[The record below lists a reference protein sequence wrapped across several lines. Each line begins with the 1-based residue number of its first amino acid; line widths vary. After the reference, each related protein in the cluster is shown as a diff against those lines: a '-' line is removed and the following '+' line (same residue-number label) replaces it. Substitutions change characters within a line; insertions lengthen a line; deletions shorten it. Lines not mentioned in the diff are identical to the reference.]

1 MPVLVWAPLKGLS
14 MQEIV
19 SQREMS
25 GRMRAADRSAMLVLE
40 ADRQINL
47 RRSARISPADI
58 AGSLGTSRSLVYS
71 YFPDSSSLLVAVL
84 DRHARLLMDAGIEA
98 VAFHADFAQSM
109 VAYSRIYLDHVVAHG
124 AAIDLCF
131 RDKWVTRNLG
141 GEMRPLAKR
150 IYLRLARQAKR
161 DLLYASRDALGVVQ
175 ILQAIPEEA
184 AHLVRC
190 GEISQDTAHQLNRR
204 LITASIDALR
214 PALS

>member
-1 MPVLVWAPLKGLS
+1 
-14 MQEIV
+14 MQGIE
-19 SQREMS
+19 SQKEMS
-25 GRMRAADRSAMLVLE
+25 GRMRAADRSAMLVQE
-40 ADRQINL
+40 TDRQINL

-58 AGSLGTSRSLVYS
+58 AGGLGISRSLVYS
-71 YFPDSSSLLVAVL
+71 YFPDSKSLLEAVL
-84 DRHARLLMDAGIEA
+84 DRHAQLLTEAGIEA
-98 VAFHADFAQSM
+98 LPFDADFAQSL

-141 GEMRPLAKR
+141 GQMRPLAKR

-175 ILQAIPEEA
+175 ILQAVPQEA
-184 AHLVRC
+184 AHLVRR
-190 GEISQDTAHQLNRR
+190 GEISQATAHRLNQR
-204 LITASIDALR
+204 LISAAIDELR